1 MTSERMLKI
10 FAPNEINKSRG
21 YRPLIY
27 VTPEGCKRG
36 LGGRM
41 KEKDAQEMFWMYRK
55 DAKGYTTLNYTSPRG
70 LPIAPRS
77 RVAPTP
83 RASGHPPPRPWTL
96 DSKL

>member
-41 KEKDAQEMFWMYRK
+41 KEKDVKGMFWMYRK
-55 DAKGYTTLNYTSPRG
+55 DAKGYTTLNYTSRC
-70 LPIAPRS
+70 LL
-77 RVAPTP
+77 
-83 RASGHPPPRPWTL
+83 HPPCRPYTQGFGSPPAQAL
-96 DSKL
+96 DSGL